1 MVSRAAEDLTSGG
14 RGRGADCSRPR
25 LGRPE
30 KVSWPAHGRLFLRP
44 LLAAAS
50 WVCNDEGE
58 IVNRQPRG
66 KRVVACFKHAQ
77 ALRAKDA
84 CRVRVEGG
92 GAIVGFAAAEG
103 RR

>member
-1 MVSRAAEDLTSGG
+1 MRISTSG
-14 RGRGADCSRPR
+14 RGDLAAALGLGSRKSQ
-25 LGRPE
+25 LA
-30 KVSWPAHGRLFLRP
+30 AHGRLFLRP
-44 LLAAAS
+44 FLAAAS

-58 IVNRQPRG
+58 ILNWQPRG